1 MTEYEVNH
9 IIEKLSKEAA
19 FYEESS
25 TGFRKIAICEEDD
38 IYRLE
43 GVSLIIF
50 NTHTVAEA
58 YQELMMEYGLRNTPF
73 RYSSDAYAG
82 IYVYVSEF
90 DDWCAFKDLDSL
102 RNDVLRAVEE
112 SGLVI

>member
-25 TGFRKIAICEEDD
+25 TGFRRIVIHEEDD

-43 GVSLIIF
+43 GVSLIIL
-50 NTHTVAEA
+50 NTHTAAEA
-58 YQELMMEYGLRNTPF
+58 YHEIMTEYGLKNTPF

-90 DDWCAFKDLDSL
+90 DDWWAFKELDTL